1 MMWCCF
7 RLFCEEKLFFF
18 FCLVLWWSLLRNF
31 YESCETTLKK
41 PPFQPTLTT
50 YGKWSWKPHTA
61 LPTLNREDSF
71 CCWTSIML
79 WFMKQV
85 CDFYD
90 DKRWKTLYAL
100 VWNLYVFSFE
110 RAVVNK
116 KTLKFKKD
124 VLYFSLRSDDDINEN
139 SKRLKV
145 QNFYY
150 TSSVSL
156 VARTFDVREELFE
169 GILQGVPSSFGKLFV
184 KISNLRILT
193 IFRKKIRQFEGR
205 STLLC

>member
-1 MMWCCF
+1 M
-7 RLFCEEKLFFF
+7 
-18 FCLVLWWSLLRNF
+18 
-31 YESCETTLKK
+31 
-41 PPFQPTLTT
+41 
-50 YGKWSWKPHTA
+50 
-61 LPTLNREDSF
+61 
-71 CCWTSIML
+71 
-79 WFMKQV
+79 
-85 CDFYD
+85 
-90 DKRWKTLYAL
+90 
-100 VWNLYVFSFE
+100 
-110 RAVVNK
+110 VNK

-124 VLYFSLRSDDDINEN
+124 VLYFSLRSDDDFNEN

>member
-1 MMWCCF
+1 MLCCF
-7 RLFCEEKLFFF
+7 FRFALVTQCYCENLVRCFYIRRSFDSLDLKTIYDVVLLSSFLRRETIF

-50 YGKWSWKPHTA
+50 YGKLCWKPHTA

-116 KTLKFKKD
+116 KNPQ
-124 VLYFSLRSDDDINEN
+124 V
-139 SKRLKV
+139 
-145 QNFYY
+145 
-150 TSSVSL
+150 
-156 VARTFDVREELFE
+156 
-169 GILQGVPSSFGKLFV
+169 
-184 KISNLRILT
+184 
-193 IFRKKIRQFEGR
+193 
-205 STLLC
+205 